1 MIKRTTLS
9 AAAAAIVLI
18 LSASTLNQDT
28 QTKKVLEDGTVVVNT
43 TTLGKKIFG
52 FRDTTPLEISL
63 KDGKIVKVEA
73 LPNYE
78 TPGYFQMLKD
88 AKIFDSWNGL
98 TPQKALD
105 KEVDAVSGATYSSKA
120 VIDNVRAGMKFL
132 LGKTEEK

>member
-1 MIKRTTLS
+1 MIKKTLLS
-9 AAAAAIVLI
+9 GAATALVLI
-18 LSASTLNQDT
+18 LSASSVNQDT

-43 TTLGKKIFG
+43 TTVGKKIFG

-78 TPGYFQMLKD
+78 TPEYFRMLKD
-88 AKIFDSWNGL
+88 AKLFDSWNGL
-98 TPQKALD
+98 TPEKALD

-132 LGKTEEK
+132 LGKSEK